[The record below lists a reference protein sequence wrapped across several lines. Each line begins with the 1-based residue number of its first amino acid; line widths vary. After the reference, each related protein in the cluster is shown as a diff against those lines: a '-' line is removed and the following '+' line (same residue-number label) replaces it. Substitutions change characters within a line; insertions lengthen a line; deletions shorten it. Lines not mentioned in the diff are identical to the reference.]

1 MTDTPAAPPAITPWI
16 ERGVLDA
23 ELGALTWLL
32 VEAGVPLL
40 VAGTPG
46 SGRAALRDAV
56 AAFLPA
62 DSTRTVLRWDNE
74 DFEWL
79 PEAVELGWHRDRP
92 ARSARPRSSGG
103 LTAMV
108 AVIDDRPGGIW
119 GEQARIAIRALSVGY
134 GMLATVRGDRLED
147 VFERL
152 GAPPVEA
159 SEDELSRLGLVLV
172 LGELGGRVTAAHY
185 LRPVARDVHGHV
197 QRLPPAVVATWDEAR
212 HRFEHFA
219 WGIGDELADRVE
231 LTPLDFEREQA
242 RRAETLATGA
252 SGPRD

>member
-1 MTDTPAAPPAITPWI
+1 MTDTPAAPPSVAPWI
-16 ERGVLDA
+16 ARGALDA
-23 ELGALTWLL
+23 ELAALAWLL

-40 VAGTPG
+40 VAGRPG
-46 SGRAALRDAV
+46 TGRASLRDAV

-62 DSTRTVLRWDNE
+62 DSTMTTLRGAAE

-92 ARSARPRSSGG
+92 VRRAGPRTSRGMTVMVTDLDERAGG
-103 LTAMV
+103 T
-108 AVIDDRPGGIW
+108 W
-119 GEQARIAIRALSVGY
+119 GERARVAIRALSLGY

-147 VFERL
+147 VYERL

-159 SEDELSRLGLVLV
+159 SDDELSRLGLVLI
-172 LGELGGRVTAAHY
+172 LGDDGGRVTAAHY

-197 QRLPPAVVATWDEAR
+197 QRLAPAVLATWDEAN

-219 WGIGDELADRVE
+219 WGVGDELADRIG
-231 LTPLDFEREQA
+231 LTPLGFEREQA

-252 SGPRD
+252 SGARD

>member
-1 MTDTPAAPPAITPWI
+1 MTDTPAAPPAIAPWI
-16 ERGVLDA
+16 ERGALDA
-23 ELGALTWLL
+23 ELAALTWLL
-32 VEAGVPLL
+32 VEAGVPLV

-46 SGRAALRDAV
+46 TGRGNLRDAI
-56 AAFLPA
+56 ATFLPA
-62 DSTRTVLRWDNE
+62 GSTRTVLRGDDE

-92 ARSARPRSSGG
+92 ARRAGPGSSGG
-103 LTAMV
+103 LT
-108 AVIDDRPGGIW
+108 VIADLDDRPGGTW
-119 GEQARIAIRALSVGY
+119 GERARIAIRALSVGY

-147 VFERL
+147 VFECL
-152 GAPPVEA
+152 GAPPVDA

-172 LGELGGRVTAAHY
+172 LGDDGGRVKAAHY

-197 QRLPPAVVATWDEAR
+197 QRLAPAVIATWDEGKR
-212 HRFEHFA
+212 RFEHFA
-219 WGIGDELADRVE
+219 WGIGDELADRVG

-242 RRAETLATGA
+242 RRAETLATEA